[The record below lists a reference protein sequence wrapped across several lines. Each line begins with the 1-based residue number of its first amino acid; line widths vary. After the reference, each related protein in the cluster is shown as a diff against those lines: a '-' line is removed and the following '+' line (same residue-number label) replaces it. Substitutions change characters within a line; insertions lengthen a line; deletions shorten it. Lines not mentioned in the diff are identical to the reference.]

1 MKIQD
6 FLKHHAIGRN
16 PFAEEDAQT
25 DVVFKDHCIDN
36 TFHVGWD
43 KVFGDPND
51 PSTSI
56 VFGEKGSG
64 KTALKLQIKDH
75 VDEHNKANPNNQLFV
90 INYDDFNPY
99 LDRFRDHFGSRFRR
113 PDKLLSAWRLWDHMD
128 AILSQGVTQL
138 TDSIIAKDGPN
149 SIPKAKLRKLPKHQ
163 KRDLLL
169 LTSCYDQ
176 PKSDSNL
183 SRWKQVRKR
192 VGFWTWK
199 ANFPFKLGILGLLLA
214 ALLFGWVSL
223 ANSSMGA
230 QAASGFSALFK
241 SDHSGES
248 AVTNEESGLTE
259 DAGSTSTES
268 STEQPIL
275 LSEPVETEPVET
287 QAVET
292 EVVATETVVTEAVE
306 IEAVPTETAIEIE
319 TESVD
324 TDGNQAA
331 NATDEEATESS
342 EAASGSGLWAPNV
355 PWWVYPLIIGLA
367 WIPWLVKAIRRTW
380 LAGSVVRRFRVGK
393 QYTNPLRKTL
403 MNFTSRDVLGQPF
416 PNKDRTDDRYE
427 LLGKF
432 QNVLEPLGYSGVL
445 VLMDRLDEPHLIN
458 GQSELMQAFLWP
470 LLDNKFLKH
479 PGVGIKMMLPIEL
492 RRYIDRE
499 DRDFYQRARLD
510 KQNMIPSLQW
520 TGSALYDL
528 ASDRISAVGVEGGKP
543 NLRQIF
549 DESVTDQR
557 LIEGFQSLRTPRH
570 LFKFLYRLL
579 VAHCNSHTDDKPD
592 YAISNHQFESV
603 LAVYAKDIEA
613 ADAGIGV

>member
-6 FLKHHAIGRN
+6 FLKHHGIGRN
-16 PFAEEDAQT
+16 PFSEEDAQT

-56 VFGEKGSG
+56 VFGEKGAG

-113 PDKLLSAWRLWDHMD
+113 ADKLLSAWRLWDHMD

-138 TDSIIAKDGPN
+138 TDSIVSKDGPN
-149 SIPKAKLRKLPKHQ
+149 SIPKSKLKKLPKHQ

-169 LTSCYDQ
+169 LQACYDQ

-183 SRWKQVRKR
+183 SRWKQVRKK

-199 ANFPFKLGILGLLLA
+199 ANFPYKLGILGLLLA
-214 ALLFGWVSL
+214 ALLFGWVTL
-223 ANSSMGA
+223 AKSSMGA
-230 QAASGFSALFK
+230 TAVSSVSSLF
-241 SDHSGES
+241 
-248 AVTNEESGLTE
+248 AT
-259 DAGSTSTES
+259 DATA
-268 STEQPIL
+268 
-275 LSEPVETEPVET
+275 PVENS
-287 QAVET
+287 
-292 EVVATETVVTEAVE
+292 ETVT
-306 IEAVPTETAIEIE
+306 PTETDSATVPAE
-319 TESVD
+319 TEATVEVVEPD

-331 NATDEEATESS
+331 DATDEEATDEA
-342 EAASGSGLWAPNV
+342 EAAGESSGLWAPNV
-355 PWWVYPLIIGLA
+355 PWWIYPAIIGLA
-367 WIPWLVKAIRRTW
+367 WLPWLAKAIRRTW

-403 MNFTSRDVLGQPF
+403 MNFTSRDLLGQPF

-492 RRYIDRE
+492 RRFIDRE

-528 ASDRISAVGVEGGKP
+528 ASARISAVASEGSSP
-543 NLRQIF
+543 NLRGIF
-549 DESVTDQR
+549 EEGVSDQR
-557 LIEGFQSLRTPRH
+557 MIEGFQSLRTPRH

-579 VAHCNSHTDDKPD
+579 VAHCNAHTDEKPD
-592 YAISNHQFESV
+592 YEISNHQFESV

-613 ADAGIGV
+613 ADAGVGV

>member
-6 FLKHHAIGRN
+6 FLKHHGIGRN

-64 KTALKLQIKDH
+64 KTALKLQIRDH
-75 VDEHNKANPNNQLFV
+75 VEEHNKENPTKKLFV
-90 INYDDFNPY
+90 ISYDDFNPF

-113 PDKLLSAWRLWDHMD
+113 ADRLLSAWRLWDHMD

-138 TDSIIAKDGPN
+138 TDAILQNDGPG
-149 SIPKAKLRKLPKHQ
+149 SIPKAKLRKLAKHQ

-169 LTSCYDQ
+169 LQACYDQ

-183 SRWKQVRKR
+183 ARWKQTRSR
-192 VGFWTWK
+192 LGFWTWK
-199 ANFPFKLGILGLLLA
+199 ANFPFLLGMIGLLLA
-214 ALLFGWVSL
+214 ALLFVGVWL
-223 ANSSMGA
+223 NNSGMGPQIWGA
-230 QAASGFSALFK
+230 GDAPVATAPA
-241 SDHSGES
+241 DETPAETPVADPD
-248 AVTNEESGLTE
+248 AVAVDL
-259 DAGSTSTES
+259 DVPAVDTES
-268 STEQPIL
+268 TTTSSPSAIH
-275 LSEPVETEPVET
+275 
-287 QAVET
+287 
-292 EVVATETVVTEAVE
+292 
-306 IEAVPTETAIEIE
+306 VPA
-319 TESVD
+319 
-324 TDGNQAA
+324 
-331 NATDEEATESS
+331 
-342 EAASGSGLWAPNV
+342 
-355 PWWVYPLIIGLA
+355 WVYPTIIGLA
-367 WIPWLVKAIRRTW
+367 WLPWLAKALRRTW
-380 LAGSVVRRFRVGK
+380 LSGSIVRRFRVGK
-393 QYTNPLRKTL
+393 QYTNPLRKVL
-403 MNFTSRDVLGQPF
+403 MNFTSREVLGQPF

-432 QNVLEPLGYSGVL
+432 QNVLESLDYGGIL

-470 LLDNKFLKH
+470 MLDNKFLKH

-492 RRYIDRE
+492 RRFVDRE

-528 ASDRISAVGVEGGKP
+528 ASSRISAVATQGSTP
-543 NLRQIF
+543 NLRSLF
-549 DESVTDQR
+549 DESVIDQR

-579 VAHCNSHTDDKPD
+579 IAHCNAHTDENPD
-592 YAISNHQFESV
+592 YQISNQQFESA
-603 LAVYAKDIEA
+603 LAVYSKDIEA
-613 ADAGIGV
+613 ADAGVGV